1 MISATSPVEFGGQT
15 FDGWTVESVTGRR
28 LDTNTFRATIQLR
41 RCLVANATTGGTQTL
56 RGSGVS
62 ESLTL
67 EVPNVYAAALSFG
80 AWWTSEVRVAVLTAA
95 AAIEA
100 AASAVGTAKGV
111 L

>member
-1 MISATSPVEFGGQT
+1 VIVASEPVSFGGQS

-28 LDTNTFRATIQLR
+28 LDTNTFRATIVLR
-41 RCLVANATTGGTQTL
+41 RCLVSNTTTGGTQTL
-56 RGSGVS
+56 RGSTATETVM
-62 ESLTL
+62 L

-80 AWWTSEVRVAVLTAA
+80 AWWTTEVRALVLTAA

-100 AASAVGTAKGV
+100 AAEAVGAAKGV